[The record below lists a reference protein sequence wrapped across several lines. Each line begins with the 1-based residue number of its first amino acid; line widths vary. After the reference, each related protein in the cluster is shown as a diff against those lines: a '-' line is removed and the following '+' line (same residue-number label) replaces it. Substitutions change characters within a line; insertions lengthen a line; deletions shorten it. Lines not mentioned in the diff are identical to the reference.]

1 MDLTKFLLKIVVVN
15 AENITGEDE
24 EKKDAKYIDE
34 SWDKLQNL
42 AGEIEAFG
50 RIVANMI
57 IDESR
62 TTKELKYQWSHYY
75 CRWMADVT
83 ILAEASQK
91 YG

>member
-1 MDLTKFLLKIVVVN
+1 MDLIKFLLKIVVVN

-42 AGEIEAFG
+42 AGEIEDFG

-62 TTKELKYQWSHYY
+62 TTKELKYQWSQ
-75 CRWMADVT
+75 M
-83 ILAEASQK
+83 
-91 YG
+91 